1 MAALLH
7 LQLVSTFTSRSKC
20 KTHAL
25 SLACSA
31 RTTSLRSCSSFV
43 GFRSTNES
51 SLSTPCWFSRRCTVC
66 CRRISWMTVSCS
78 PILGAVNSD
87 RLTLRLCD
95 RCFAVAGPR
104 TWNSLL
110 IKLRQPE
117 LSLEQ
122 FTLHYIYMF
131 SARPTT
137 ARTGPD
143 RPGNTSVDDNAKN

>member
-1 MAALLH
+1 MDHMMKEDFRDLSQPVACLLRPNVF
-7 LQLVSTFTSRSKC
+7 LFD
-20 KTHAL
+20 
-25 SLACSA
+25 
-31 RTTSLRSCSSFV
+31 
-43 GFRSTNES
+43 
-51 SLSTPCWFSRRCTVC
+51 CTV
-66 CRRISWMTVSCS
+66 T
-78 PILGAVNSD
+78 ILYCIVTIYLSAI
-87 RLTLRLCD
+87 

-137 ARTGPD
+137 ARTGPAIQVSTTMLT
-143 RPGNTSVDDNAKN
+143 RGQSNLTKCASRGARSPVRGHPRGSKFVPLNSWGRGSY

>member
-1 MAALLH
+1 LDHMMKEDFRDLSQPVACLLRPNVF
-7 LQLVSTFTSRSKC
+7 LFD
-20 KTHAL
+20 
-25 SLACSA
+25 
-31 RTTSLRSCSSFV
+31 
-43 GFRSTNES
+43 
-51 SLSTPCWFSRRCTVC
+51 CTV
-66 CRRISWMTVSCS
+66 T
-78 PILGAVNSD
+78 ILYCIVTIYLSAI
-87 RLTLRLCD
+87 

-137 ARTGPD
+137 ARTGPAIQVSTIMLKI
-143 RPGNTSVDDNAKN
+143 RWPYLLCNASNTNRNSSAIYRMVPFPMTLCDP